1 MEREAAA
8 LAVTMNIHGDVRS
21 LSSGWTPEEIAARR
35 RLVQFWRVM
44 DGATVNVHF
53 CVIRPEEYDDSRIVV
68 SCIYRED
75 AEKCYITSFD
85 LIRLLEGIIGSVCNI
100 DEKNRI
106 RRNVHHIEHD
116 TISKSKPYHEEFFDL
131 IMSFPAPMPRRNV
144 RDLKAFRWE
153 FLPDALHAI
162 MDKMALDY
170 NPKAVSEMIEP
181 TIPEADEAMD
191 ASMPSFSPTL
201 HAEPER
207 RDSSFSLG
215 DGGGFSFRRP
225 SAMQSALSF
234 DTISPNSSVASF
246 HAHHQSPSASLANFH
261 LGGSTTPGQHQSP
274 NVSVSSFHHHHIG
287 GPFGAPHQS
296 PNVSVASFH
305 HPAHHQSPSGSV
317 SSFQAQLASAAFG
330 SSPNSLGGLHP
341 NGPTD
346 TPMDLGL
353 GGPGGAGNGG
363 GGFGQGLTG
372 QGNTPTGSFS
382 NLNGGAGL
390 WSTNSQHQQD
400 LNRLAAAAGSNPLH
414 DYYSMS

>member
-1 MEREAAA
+1 MPTRSGGGALGGNADAYSIVWRTEIPMEREPAA

-53 CVIRPEEYDDSRIVV
+53 CVIRPEEYDDNSRIVV

-144 RDLKAFRWE
+144 RDMKAFRWE

-170 NPKAVSEMIEP
+170 NPNAISEVLEP
-181 TIPEADEAMD
+181 IIPEADEAMD
-191 ASMPSFSPTL
+191 TSMPTFSSTL

-207 RDSSFSLG
+207 RNSSLYLG

-225 SAMQSALSF
+225 SATQSALSF
-234 DTISPNSSVASF
+234 HTDSSVASF
-246 HAHHQSPSASLANFH
+246 HTCHQSPWASLADFQ
-261 LGGSTTPGQHQSP
+261 LGGSTTSGQPQST
-274 NVSVSSFHHHHIG
+274 NVIISAFHHHHIG
-287 GPFGAPHQS
+287 GPFGAGGGNIHQS
-296 PNVSVASFH
+296 PNVSIASFH
-305 HPAHHQSPSGSV
+305 QPAHHQSPSGSV
-317 SSFQAQLASAAFG
+317 SSLQAQLANAAFG
-330 SSPNSLGGLHP
+330 TSPNS
-341 NGPTD
+341 
-346 TPMDLGL
+346 
-353 GGPGGAGNGG
+353 
-363 GGFGQGLTG
+363 
-372 QGNTPTGSFS
+372 
-382 NLNGGAGL
+382 
-390 WSTNSQHQQD
+390 
-400 LNRLAAAAGSNPLH
+400 
-414 DYYSMS
+414 

>member
-1 MEREAAA
+1 MPTRTAAGVLGGNADAYRIVRRTEIPMEREAAA

-21 LSSGWTPEEIAARR
+21 LSTGWTQEEVTARR

-162 MDKMALDY
+162 MDKM
-170 NPKAVSEMIEP
+170 V
-181 TIPEADEAMD
+181 
-191 ASMPSFSPTL
+191 
-201 HAEPER
+201 R
-207 RDSSFSLG
+207 SLG
-215 DGGGFSFRRP
+215 LQGLFGDEP
-225 SAMQSALSF
+225 HLL
-234 DTISPNSSVASF
+234 IS
-246 HAHHQSPSASLANFH
+246 L
-261 LGGSTTPGQHQSP
+261 PG
-274 NVSVSSFHHHHIG
+274 
-287 GPFGAPHQS
+287 
-296 PNVSVASFH
+296 
-305 HPAHHQSPSGSV
+305 
-317 SSFQAQLASAAFG
+317 
-330 SSPNSLGGLHP
+330 
-341 NGPTD
+341 
-346 TPMDLGL
+346 
-353 GGPGGAGNGG
+353 
-363 GGFGQGLTG
+363 GLTG
-372 QGNTPTGSFS
+372 SGLQPE
-382 NLNGGAGL
+382 GG
-390 WSTNSQHQQD
+390 
-400 LNRLAAAAGSNPLH
+400 
-414 DYYSMS
+414 